1 MHRQPKHPGAV
12 IVVSNANKN
21 VANVK
26 SIKNVKSVKNVKN
39 VKDDKNDRN
48 VKNGSRPQGFVIPV

>member
-26 SIKNVKSVKNVKN
+26 SIKNVK
-39 VKDDKNDRN
+39 DDKDDRN
-48 VKNGSRPQGFVIPV
+48 VKNDFRPQGFVIPVEYCCGFVIH

>member
-26 SIKNVKSVKNVKN
+26 SIKNVKSVKNVK
-39 VKDDKNDRN
+39 DDKNDRN

>member
-26 SIKNVKSVKNVKN
+26 SIKSVKNG
-39 VKDDKNDRN
+39 KNDMN
-48 VKNGSRPQGFVIPV
+48 VKNDFRPQGLVIPV